1 MELTEIYQP
10 GAGLFQT
17 IGLSKGYSSRW
28 SMGTY
33 PSAGMSPRALAR
45 GWVAAPSPLDSS
57 PQLGWQQNH
66 RKPTEG
72 LIYSR
77 RVAMQKESWK
87 FRPSSAQV
95 N

>member
-1 MELTEIYQP
+1 MEHGHVPKCRDEPQSP
-10 GAGLFQT
+10 GTGLGGST
-17 IGLSKGYSSRW
+17 L
-28 SMGTY
+28 
-33 PSAGMSPRALAR
+33 
-45 GWVAAPSPLDSS
+45 PLDSS

-66 RKPTEG
+66 RKPTED